1 MASCMHCYALLTGTV
16 WKCEVAYYTDW
27 KKALPANFFHLPQQ
41 EFGKKAVTKRAF
53 HAGKMI
59 F

>member
-1 MASCMHCYALLTGTV
+1 MALCMHYHALLIGTV

-27 KKALPANFFHLPQQ
+27 KKALPQREL
-41 EFGKKAVTKRAF
+41 GKKAVTKCAF